1 MFNNSFVYHVRNE
14 CSDKEGNFFVLE
26 INVHVYKTNDILL
39 VNIYGPN
46 MMIQTFFNQ
55 YRTSKFEGEF
65 IIIAGDFKLVHD
77 VDLDYFNY
85 INVNNKRAR
94 EKVLNMKVVHGLT
107 DP

>member
-1 MFNNSFVYHVRNE
+1 
-14 CSDKEGNFFVLE
+14 
-26 INVHVYKTNDILL
+26 
-39 VNIYGPN
+39 